1 MQSDK
6 SMRISI
12 SKKILL
18 LVLIPCLLIGV
29 VVSIVGSNLLKE
41 NITTEIESKL
51 KSTAYNMYQTTQY
64 CTELPA
70 IQEVFDEFYAN
81 AHIDVTMFE
90 DNVRVVSTIPNAVG
104 TKMDEG
110 ILADIKSGNHYFATN
125 AMVNGEPYFGYYIPT
140 MVDGVY
146 VGASFS
152 GIPQGEANDEISAG
166 VVKLVIAVIC
176 VTILAIILSLFIIR
190 QIIKA
195 IDDSKELIEMLHNND
210 LSVEYKDKRNKNRD
224 EVEEIY
230 NNAYDF
236 AAKLREIVSGINT
249 KSTELNNISAEL
261 KGNTDM
267 ASNAT
272 YEISQAIDNVA
283 QGAESQ
289 ANDTQKVTERIAEI
303 SDNIDNIQSE
313 TITLSEKT
321 NKMLHI
327 KDITLEDISGVEN
340 INNTIRADV
349 EDVNKQIDITSDS
362 MESIKKI
369 IAEIQDIS
377 SQTNLLS
384 LNASIEAARAGEHGR
399 GFAVVAT
406 EVGQLAEQS
415 SKSASE
421 IEITINELLNNFNLI
436 IQKMKVTTTNINE
449 QNEKITRAE
458 KSFFDL
464 ETDIKNISDLIKE
477 ISAATDELNKEKKSV
492 VDIICN
498 LSAISE
504 ENSASTEEVMAGIEE
519 LNAIVT
525 NVTER
530 ANVVDEHAKNLLDIV
545 NVFKLS

>member
-289 ANDTQKVTERIAEI
+289 ANDTQNVTERIAEM

>member
-236 AAKLREIVSGINT
+236 ASKLREIVSGINT

-289 ANDTQKVTERIAEI
+289 ANDTQNVTERIAEM